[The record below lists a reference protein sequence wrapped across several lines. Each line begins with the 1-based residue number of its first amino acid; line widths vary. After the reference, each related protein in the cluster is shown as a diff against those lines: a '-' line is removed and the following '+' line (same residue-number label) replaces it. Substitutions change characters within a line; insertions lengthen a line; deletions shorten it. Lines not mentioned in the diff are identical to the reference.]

1 LAAAE
6 LHGGDRSH
14 GLDALDIDFIELFDK
29 AENGVELT
37 FVSRDI
43 VFGNPDAGE
52 TTNAPYGIGIDRHMR
67 LLGLEWNFNLRL
79 SFAECRLLLV
89 VIGLLATPLG
99 RWQSPNP
106 LHLHRQSRFQHDEAG
121 SAEKRGQG

>member
-1 LAAAE
+1 VLAAAE
-6 LHGGDRSH
+6 LHWGDRSH
-14 GLDALDIDFIELFDK
+14 RLDALDIDFVELFDK

-79 SFAECRLLLV
+79 N
-89 VIGLLATPLG
+89 GLLATPLG

-121 SAEKRGQG
+121 SAEKRGQGVEGDIDL